1 MGIPNL
7 GGMIASKRFLV
18 MGHSWECSHEF
29 LRQSVSRLLVRAH
42 MADGNGIDSEKD
54 RSMHNTA
61 TTPTRT
67 TTTTTSTRGNVRPS
81 LRMSR
86 ETPIPVG
93 IQRRLIKS
101 GVPSLEVM
109 WRVESTV
116 TDSNGTAIDGY
127 EFTTVESFR
136 SMMSRYR
143 DIVAEFEAREK
154 DREKQGNTEQ
164 QRRQEFLQSLFGSD
178 TNTSSATTTTAA
190 AAMAATTATAAT
202 KATTKTTAANRTSKG
217 RKRGKRRTKQSRY
230 FLERRSAQMVLP
242 PGDNDG
248 CAGEDERCLGIDTDG
263 GVVVEAVEPNEV
275 VDTVDCVD
283 DTAPVG
289 SEAGATEGLP
299 DGGPYEMVCTMGD
312 FDIVLSP
319 VRRLGRARY
328 RSCCV

>member
-1 MGIPNL
+1 
-7 GGMIASKRFLV
+7 
-18 MGHSWECSHEF
+18 
-29 LRQSVSRLLVRAH
+29 
-42 MADGNGIDSEKD
+42 
-54 RSMHNTA
+54 
-61 TTPTRT
+61 
-67 TTTTTSTRGNVRPS
+67 
-81 LRMSR
+81 MSR

-178 TNTSSATTTTAA
+178 TNTSSATTTTA